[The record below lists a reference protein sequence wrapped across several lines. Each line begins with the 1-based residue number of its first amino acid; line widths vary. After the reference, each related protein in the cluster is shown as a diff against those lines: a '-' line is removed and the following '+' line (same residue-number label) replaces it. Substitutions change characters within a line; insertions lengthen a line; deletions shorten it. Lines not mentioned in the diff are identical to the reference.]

1 MFDRFVIAFI
11 KCKPLLGTPCVKCV
25 TSAERE
31 AIAKASRQYRDHAI
45 NSHPNP
51 SLGTQ
56 LLRCSSAQVI
66 TQETTLLMLC
76 LDYFLQCIHDFH
88 SVKIVFD
95 LLRSIQ

>member
-1 MFDRFVIAFI
+1 MLDRFVIG
-11 KCKPLLGTPCVKCV
+11 KPLLGTPCVKCE

-31 AIAKASRQYRDHAI
+31 AIAKASRQYLDHAI
-45 NSHPNP
+45 NSHPNA

-76 LDYFLQCIHDFH
+76 LDYFLQCLHDFH
-88 SVKIVFD
+88 SVKIVLN
-95 LLRSIQ
+95 LLRSI

>member
-11 KCKPLLGTPCVKCV
+11 ECKPLLGTPCMKCE

-56 LLRCSSAQVI
+56 LLPLS
-66 TQETTLLMLC
+66 
-76 LDYFLQCIHDFH
+76 Y
-88 SVKIVFD
+88 SVVVQ
-95 LLRSIQ
+95 LRS